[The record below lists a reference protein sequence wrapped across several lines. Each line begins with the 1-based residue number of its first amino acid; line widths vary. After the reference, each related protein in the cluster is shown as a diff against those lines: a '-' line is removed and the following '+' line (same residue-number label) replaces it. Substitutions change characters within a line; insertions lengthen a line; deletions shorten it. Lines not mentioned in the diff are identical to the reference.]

1 MESGSIL
8 KWSIAE
14 GTAFSAGD
22 VIAEIQTDKAT
33 VDFEAQDDAVLA
45 KILVLEGD
53 EEISVGDP
61 ICVLVEDEEDVGAF
75 LDFVPGEDGG
85 GGGEKEVV
93 SDDGVAAAP
102 APAVSAPA
110 APAVVSTPAP
120 APAVSTGGST
130 DGRVVASPLAHKLAK
145 DLGVSI
151 ASMVGSGSG
160 PNGRIIADDVREY
173 VPPPSV
179 GVEDAAAMNA
189 VSMDA
194 SLSSVAAASGVA
206 VSGAFSD
213 ATASMS
219 QQQVAAA
226 LTAQKQDVPH
236 YYLTVDV
243 KLDSILAL
251 RSSGVIGDVS
261 VNALLCKAAVC
272 ALQDCPVMN
281 ARWMDSFVRMYHEV
295 ALEYSLPGKS
305 VVISNAA
312 SKGATHIDAVI
323 NEDEESSSTSAAV
336 GTFTVVN
343 LGMYGIKGAAPIIR
357 PGQSGILGIGSAE
370 NVLVPSDVEGE
381 EYATS
386 VVSTATLSC
395 DHRVVDG
402 AVGAQWLAA
411 FKKYVENPMSM
422 IL

>member
-8 KWSIAE
+8 KWSVNE

-45 KILVLEGD
+45 KILVEEGS
-53 EEISVGDP
+53 EEVSVGDP
-61 ICVLVEDEEDVGAF
+61 ICVLVEDEEDVSAF
-75 LDFVPGEDGG
+75 VDYVPG
-85 GGGEKEVV
+85 GGGEEEVV
-93 SDDGVAAAP
+93 SDAPPAAAVE
-102 APAVSAPA
+102 AVP
-110 APAVVSTPAP
+110 VSTPAP
-120 APAVSTGGST
+120 AAVEAAPAAVSSSGSI

-145 DLGVSI
+145 DLGISI

-173 VPPPSV
+173 VPPASV
-179 GVEDAAAMNA
+179 VVEDAAAVSG

-194 SLSSVAAASGVA
+194 VSSAAASGVA

-219 QQQVAAA
+219 QQQLAAA

-312 SKGATHIDAVI
+312 SKGATHIDAAI
-323 NEDEESSSTSAAV
+323 NDDEESSSTSAAV